1 MRSRRPNGNSISL
14 ERIRQW
20 SDYRPM
26 GRTVTERTVI
36 VAITG
41 GSGAGK
47 TTVADALA
55 AALAPINVALLRED
69 DYYND
74 NAATAGFVAEEFNF
88 DHVEARDHSLL
99 SEHLATL
106 KAGGAVDMPRYD
118 FISHGRLPER
128 TRLGP
133 ADVVIVEGTHVLHP
147 PTLRALYDLAVYLD
161 VPDDIRLTRR
171 IRRDVAER
179 GRSVE
184 TVTAQYL
191 GTVRPMHYRFTEP
204 GRVHAHVIGFDEDL
218 LIAGHAAQMAKLR
231 ETVDALART
240 VRERLSLPAL

>member
-1 MRSRRPNGNSISL
+1 M
-14 ERIRQW
+14 ERTAT
-20 SDYRPM
+20 D
-26 GRTVTERTVI
+26 RTVI

-55 AALAPINVALLRED
+55 AALKPLSVAVIRED

-74 NAATAGFVAEEFNF
+74 NCRTPGFVAEEFNF

-99 SEHLATL
+99 ADHLARL
-106 KAGGAVDMPRYD
+106 KAGGAIDMPRYD
-118 FISHGRLPER
+118 FVSHGRLPER
-128 TRLGP
+128 TPEGP

-147 PTLRALYDLAVYLD
+147 PTLRTLYDLAVYLD

-191 GTVRPMHYRFTEP
+191 GTVRPMHYRFTDP
-204 GRVHAHVIGFDEDL
+204 GRVHAHVIGFDESL
-218 LIAGHAAQMAKLR
+218 LTAGHAAQMAKLQ

-240 VRERLSLPAL
+240 VRERLTLPAI

>member
-1 MRSRRPNGNSISL
+1 MRSPGDNL
-14 ERIRQW
+14 
-20 SDYRPM
+20 PM
-26 GRTVTERTVI
+26 KSSGPERTII

-55 AALAPINVALLRED
+55 AALAPLTVALLRED

-74 NAATAGFVAEEFNF
+74 NAATPGFDAASFNF
-88 DHVEARDHSLL
+88 DHVDARDHTLL
-99 SEHLATL
+99 AEHLAAL
-106 KAGGAVDMPRYD
+106 KAGQAIEVPRYD
-118 FISHGRLPER
+118 FVLHGRQPNC
-128 TRLGP
+128 TRLEP
-133 ADVVIVEGTHVLHP
+133 AHVIIVEGTHVLHP
-147 PTLRALYDLAVYLD
+147 PSLRSLYDLALYLD

-191 GTVRPMHYRFTEP
+191 GTVRPMHYRFTDP
-204 GRVHAHVIGFDEDL
+204 GRVHAHVISFDDTLATDE
-218 LIAGHAAQMAKLR
+218 AAQMEKLR
-231 ETVDALART
+231 ETVAALSRT
-240 VRERLSLPAL
+240 VREKLSLPAT